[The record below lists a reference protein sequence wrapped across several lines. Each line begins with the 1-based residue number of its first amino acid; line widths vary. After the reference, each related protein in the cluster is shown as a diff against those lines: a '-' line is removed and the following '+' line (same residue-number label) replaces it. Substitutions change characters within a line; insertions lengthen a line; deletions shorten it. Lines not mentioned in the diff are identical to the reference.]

1 MVTFEKNTSIFSII
15 SYINCKLYGTMA
27 LKNLNLVWLV
37 LIFARGMDCPN
48 DHIEINEEC
57 YYKSH
62 IDVLQDFIDL
72 NVSLNG
78 IKPLQIGYQE
88 WTNHQL
94 THLYLGELQITSLPD
109 SIGLL
114 KNLNSLDLR
123 KKILSFLLRKFAA
136 FTPIIHRLIFLI
148 TRFVHRIPSVLTILA
163 IRIPKI
169 VNPLNVLRDMKKFMV
184 NATKRII
191 LKFCKQLLT
200 TT

>member
-1 MVTFEKNTSIFSII
+1 MVIFEKNTSIFFII

-57 YYKSH
+57 YYKAH

-114 KNLNSLDLR
+114 KSLNRLDLR
-123 KKILSFLLRKFAA
+123 KNNIAFLAEEICSLYPYYSQVNLSDNKIC
-136 FTPIIHRLIFLI
+136 P
-148 TRFVHRIPSVLTILA
+148 PY
-163 IRIPKI
+163 P
-169 VNPLNVLRDMKKFMV
+169 
-184 NATKRII
+184 
-191 LKFCKQLLT
+191 FCFDYLG
-200 TT
+200 